1 MQNLVLFKPTT
12 DFVILEILYLLSN
25 VMSLLFVEKRF
36 LANKNNDSSK
46 EKFVCSGWFESDTKK
61 TTGTNHSSYLFCVQ
75 ELHELVG
82 LHHEVQL
89 LSMQLHV
96 KQLAGEKLLPL
107 LEKIDPSDRL
117 G

>member
-1 MQNLVLFKPTT
+1 
-12 DFVILEILYLLSN
+12 
-25 VMSLLFVEKRF
+25 MSVLFVEKRF
-36 LANKNNDSSK
+36 LRTKVMIAQKRSLS
-46 EKFVCSGWFESDTKK
+46 VRDTKK
-61 TTGTNHSSYLFCVQ
+61 TTGIDYSSCLFCVQ
-75 ELHELVG
+75 ELHELVR

-89 LSMQLHV
+89 LSLQLHV